1 MDRQVGLSLG
11 LPCLLLHLLQC
22 CKCKQRGHRTVTASM
37 MAGCCM
43 SAEEK
48 ENQRINQ
55 EIDRQLRRDKKDSRR
70 ELKLL
75 LLGESHHIC

>member
-1 MDRQVGLSLG
+1 
-11 LPCLLLHLLQC
+11 
-22 CKCKQRGHRTVTASM
+22 
-37 MAGCCM
+37 M

-55 EIDRQLRRDKKDSRR
+55 EIDRQLRQDKKDSGS

-75 LLGESHHIC
+75 LLGESCHICQEVHTA